1 MVIRQAPSLGGGAQV
16 LGDLLVLAA
25 TLCWAAYTLL
35 GRTLNRVP
43 KLTLVA
49 HQALYG
55 MLMLFPFA
63 LFEMGQWQ
71 NPSLVPCL
79 SILYLGL
86 MCSAITYLLYNYALK
101 ELAASQVST
110 FLNLVPVIGVLAA
123 MFLLGEQIQPI
134 QILGGGVILVGVI
147 VSTRA

>member
-1 MVIRQAPSLGGGAQV
+1 M

-25 TLCWAAYTLL
+25 TLCWAAYTLI

-49 HQALYG
+49 HQAMYG

-71 NPSLVPCL
+71 KPSLIPCL

-86 MCSAITYLLYNYALK
+86 MCSAVTYLLYNYALK
-101 ELAASQVST
+101 ALAASQVST

-123 MFLLGEQIQPI
+123 VLLLGEQVQLI
-134 QILGGGVILVGVI
+134 QIIGGAVILVGVA
-147 VSTRA
+147 VSTRS